1 MMRCWRQAPEE
12 RPDFKQIH
20 DTLKALQRKMNPQ
33 RKTTMFAPQPV
44 VRGGSSGIYP
54 AVDDDEESSYITSV
68 GSEIYGNEGSS
79 IAYPPAQSSPS
90 KKKKGEEGMYSN
102 L

>member
-44 VRGGSSGIYP
+44 VRESSSGIYP
-54 AVDDDEESSYITSV
+54 AVDDDNDEGSYITSV

-79 IAYPPAQSSPS
+79 IVLPPAQC
-90 KKKKGEEGMYSN
+90 M
-102 L
+102 